1 MARPWQGRRH
11 DNMQSD
17 DVIMTAEAT
26 NNNGLKVSSET
37 PPSSRNNSFYS
48 NGGKSAS
55 STGLSTTMNG
65 EKQGVS
71 VPQSTLMSLKGPPGQ
86 EESSSSTS
94 PRRGRRRSSVKDVK
108 LAIMRVTSTPSLRG
122 LDISDRYFDIAP
134 LPISERR
141 SLSPRGK
148 HRYSFS
154 HIQLAGKSPPSHF
167 ENSLYLDLDS
177 PNGVVPYPD
186 LMSTVLDDSDHSL
199 MDKSGRRRRVSM
211 PERIAEKMDGLTKND
226 RSEVMDP
233 YALKYLP
240 KILRDTYAQRQTRR
254 SWQVSCLLFD
264 LWMICQ

>member
-1 MARPWQGRRH
+1 
-11 DNMQSD
+11 MQSD
-17 DVIMTAEAT
+17 DFIMTAEAT

-55 STGLSTTMNG
+55 STGLSTTNG
-65 EKQGVS
+65 EKQDA
-71 VPQSTLMSLKGPPGQ
+71 T
-86 EESSSSTS
+86 
-94 PRRGRRRSSVKDVK
+94 PRRGRRRSSVVSVKDAK

-122 LDISDRYFDIAP
+122 LDSDRYFDLAP
-134 LPISERR
+134 LPIAERR
-141 SLSPRGK
+141 SLSPPGK

-154 HIQLAGKSPPSHF
+154 HIQLAGKSPRVHF

-177 PNGVVPYPD
+177 ENGVVPYPD
-186 LMSTVLDDSDHSL
+186 LLSTVLDDSDHSL

>member
-1 MARPWQGRRH
+1 
-11 DNMQSD
+11 MQSD
-17 DVIMTAEAT
+17 DFIMTAEAT
-26 NNNGLKVSSET
+26 INNGLKVSSET
-37 PPSSRNNSFYS
+37 PPTSRNNSFYS

-55 STGLSTTMNG
+55 STGLSTMNG

-71 VPQSTLMSLKGPPGQ
+71 VPQSTLMSLKKPPGQ

-94 PRRGRRRSSVKDVK
+94 PRRGRRRSSVKV
-108 LAIMRVTSTPSLRG
+108 MRVTSTPSLRG
-122 LDISDRYFDIAP
+122 LDISDRYFDLAP
-134 LPISERR
+134 LPIAERR
-141 SLSPRGK
+141 SLSPPGK

-154 HIQLAGKSPPSHF
+154 HIQLAGKSPRVHF

-177 PNGVVPYPD
+177 ENGVVPYPD

-211 PERIAEKMDGLTKND
+211 PERIAEKMGGLNKND

-264 LWMICQ
+264 CG